1 MSRSVANESD
11 FMTHKT
17 EFLNLVLATMMI
29 AAVVSTV
36 SAQKAPQRIY
46 FARGATVA
54 RVTGYLRGINDEG
67 LFVLR
72 AKAGQHMRVE
82 INGRGATRGV
92 VIFPSGK
99 QDGGPGGVV
108 FDDNIDETGDYRIRI
123 TESSMADA
131 WRGRFVLKIE
141 ITSNQAGGSNSGTSD
156 LSRYVGQYPSA
167 LFKSEP
173 ALKTRLRE
181 LLGANYTSFT
191 SRLQVEMPIERDG
204 DTLIARGCMAHQ
216 CTTEEAILA
225 IDLTDGK
232 PYVAI
237 KRQAGGFKIYAED
250 KGRIPEA
257 LRRAM

>member
-1 MSRSVANESD
+1 
-11 FMTHKT
+11 MTHKT
-17 EFLNLVLATMMI
+17 EFLKLVLATMMI

-108 FDDNIDETGDYRIRI
+108 FA
-123 TESSMADA
+123 SCP
-131 WRGRFVLKIE
+131 
-141 ITSNQAGGSNSGTSD
+141 ITSPIRSQITSPVA
-156 LSRYVGQYPSA
+156 SPAAQSSSA
-167 LFKSEP
+167 
-173 ALKTRLRE
+173 
-181 LLGANYTSFT
+181 
-191 SRLQVEMPIERDG
+191 
-204 DTLIARGCMAHQ
+204 
-216 CTTEEAILA
+216 
-225 IDLTDGK
+225 
-232 PYVAI
+232 
-237 KRQAGGFKIYAED
+237 
-250 KGRIPEA
+250 
-257 LRRAM
+257 